1 MKKIIQNYL
10 DYKNNEGRLSKNTIQ
25 AYKHDLNK
33 FCDFINEKEVTSI
46 NREDIKK
53 FIGHLRNNSN
63 SDIAVARK
71 ISTLRSFFNYLL
83 IEQKIILNPLLSI
96 CTPKIQEKEP
106 NFLSFEESQK
116 LLETIKQKASPFYKV
131 RDYSIVKLFLSTGM
145 RLRELTNIQIQ
156 DINLIDKRI
165 KITRKGGKEQYIPL
179 NDDICK
185 VLKIYI
191 KQRPQIDINYLF
203 ISRKKKGISPSEIYH
218 LIKKYLYLAGI
229 TNKKVAVHSLRHT
242 VATTL
247 LANGVNLLSIKK
259 LLGHKRITST
269 EIYTHI
275 NDNDLIQAVNQLN
288 ILV

>member
-1 MKKIIQNYL
+1 MKQIIQNYL
-10 DYKNNEGRLSKNTIQ
+10 DFKINEGRLGKNTIK
-25 AYKHDLNK
+25 AYKHDLDK
-33 FCDFINEKEVTSI
+33 FSDFINGKETALI
-46 NREDIKK
+46 DREDIKK

-83 IEQKIILNPLLSI
+83 IEQKINISPLLSI
-96 CTPKIQEKEP
+96 RTPKIQEKEP
-106 NFLSFEESQK
+106 NFLSFEESQQ

-131 RDYSIVKLFLSTGM
+131 RDYTIVKLFLTTGM
-145 RLRELTNIQIQ
+145 RLRELTNIKIQ

-179 NDDICK
+179 NDNICK

-191 KQRPQIDINYLF
+191 KQRPQIDDSCLF
-203 ISRKKKGISPSEIYH
+203 ISRKKRGISPSEIYH
-218 LIKKYLYLAGI
+218 LVKKYLYLADI
-229 TNKKVAVHSLRHT
+229 TNKKIAVHSLRHT
-242 VATTL
+242 VATSL

-275 NDNDLIQAVNQLN
+275 NDNDLILAVNKLN
-288 ILV
+288 I

>member
-1 MKKIIQNYL
+1 MKQIIQNYL
-10 DYKNNEGRLSKNTIQ
+10 DFKINEGRLGENTIK
-25 AYKHDLNK
+25 AYEHDLGK
-33 FCDFINEKEVTSI
+33 FSNFINEKEITQI
-46 NREDIKK
+46 DREDIKK
-53 FIGHLRNNSN
+53 FIGHLRSNSN

-83 IEQKIILNPLLSI
+83 IEQKIILNPLISI
-96 CTPKIQEKEP
+96 YTPKIQEKEP

-116 LLETIKQKASPFYKV
+116 LLETIKQNASPFYKV

-145 RLRELTNIQIQ
+145 RLRELTNIKIQ

-191 KQRPQIDINYLF
+191 KQRPQIDNSCLF
-203 ISRKKKGISPSEIYH
+203 VSRKKRGISPSEIYH
-218 LIKKYLYLAGI
+218 LVKKYLYLAGI
-229 TNKKVAVHSLRHT
+229 TNKKIAVHSLRHT
-242 VATTL
+242 VATSL

-275 NDNDLIQAVNQLN
+275 NDNDLILAVNKLN
-288 ILV
+288 I